1 MKIHSVSLGEGIR
14 TIAEQYG
21 VPESRILFDNGLDA
35 KQKLYPGQ
43 TLIIGEPIRTD
54 SVRGGDTP
62 ERIAARNTGAA
73 AGRDVQAIRCTTISI
88 YFGFRGVRGH
98 IFRHGQARRKS

>member
-1 MKIHSVSLGEGIR
+1 MKIHSVSLGEGIH

-62 ERIAARNTGAA
+62 ERIAARNNT
-73 AGRDVQAIRCTTISI
+73 DVLTLLQNNPHLASE
-88 YFGFRGVRGH
+88 
-98 IFRHGQARRKS
+98 